1 MPERGCASMVESA
14 PSEGLTLLWP
24 WLLLLLPLPWL
35 VRKFFSAA
43 SGASMQALKV
53 PWFSMMTAPG
63 STWMKQPLLALAAS
77 LVWVFLLLAAAR
89 PQWVGEIENL
99 PISGRD
105 LLLAVDISGSM
116 DTQDMILNNKAVN
129 RLAVVK
135 KVAGEFI
142 QRRKGDRVGLVLFGS
157 RAYLQTPLTF
167 DTETTSILLDESEI
181 GLAGRETAIGDAI
194 GLAVKRLRED
204 AASERVLIL
213 LTDGANTSGEVQP
226 MQAAEFAA
234 REGLKIY
241 TVGVG
246 ADEMV
251 VQDFFG
257 SRMVNPSADLD
268 EDTLK
273 AIAERTGGAYFRARD
288 AEALARIYEQLDELE
303 PVESDQEAIRIEPR
317 SLHQRAQLSLA
328 ERSRLS
334 VTGEGL
340 TVDGESVTNIT
351 IFERP
356 RLDASGL
363 QRERKIHYVPGKLP
377 RNRETRPFECSIERM
392 PM

>member
-1 MPERGCASMVESA
+1 MADAVPA
-14 PSEGLTLLWP
+14 EGLTLAWA

-35 VRKFFSAA
+35 ARRWLAAA
-43 SGASMQALKV
+43 SSSGMQALRV
-53 PWFSMMTAPG
+53 PWFAMMQDSVAG
-63 STWMKQPLLALAAS
+63 WMKKPVLAVLAS
-77 LVWVFLLLAAAR
+77 LVWLLLMLAAAR
-89 PQWVGEIENL
+89 PQWVGEVETL
-99 PISGRD
+99 PVTGRD

-116 DTQDMILNNKAVN
+116 DTQDMMLKGKAVN

-142 QRRKGDRVGLVLFGS
+142 QGRKGDRVGLVLFGS

-167 DTETTSILLDESEI
+167 DTETTAILLDESEI

-226 MQAAEFAA
+226 MQATEFAA

-246 ADEMV
+246 ADEMM

-257 SRMVNPSADLD
+257 SRLVNPSADLD
-268 EDTLK
+268 EATLK
-273 AIAERTGGAYFRARD
+273 AIAERTGGTYFRARD
-288 AEALARIYEQLDELE
+288 AEALAKIYEQLDELE
-303 PVESDQEAIRIEPR
+303 PVESDQEAIRPVNELFFWP
-317 SLHQRAQLSLA
+317 LSGAFLLA
-328 ERSRLS
+328 LAAALS
-334 VTGEGL
+334 AMLPGMRREWL
-340 TVDGESVTNIT
+340 T
-351 IFERP
+351 
-356 RLDASGL
+356 
-363 QRERKIHYVPGKLP
+363 
-377 RNRETRPFECSIERM
+377 
-392 PM
+392 

>member
-1 MPERGCASMVESA
+1 MVEGA
-14 PSEGLTLLWP
+14 PLEGLTLFWS

-35 VRKFFSAA
+35 FRKFFPAA
-43 SGASMQALKV
+43 PGASMQALKV

-63 STWMKQPLLALAAS
+63 STWMKQPVLAFAAS

-89 PQWVGEIENL
+89 PQWVGEIENF

-116 DTQDMILNNKAVN
+116 DTQDMVLNGKAVN

-167 DTETTSILLDESEI
+167 DTLTTSILLDESEI

-226 MQAAEFAA
+226 RQAAEFAA

-273 AIAERTGGAYFRARD
+273 AIAERTGGTYFRARD
-288 AEALARIYEQLDELE
+288 AEALARIYQQLDEME
-303 PVESDQEAIRIEPR
+303 PVESDQEAIRPVDELFFLP
-317 SLHQRAQLSLA
+317 LSIAFLLA
-328 ERSRLS
+328 LAA
-334 VTGEGL
+334 
-340 TVDGESVTNIT
+340 TVLAMQPGMRGGVM
-351 IFERP
+351 
-356 RLDASGL
+356 AS
-363 QRERKIHYVPGKLP
+363 
-377 RNRETRPFECSIERM
+377 
-392 PM
+392 

>member
-1 MPERGCASMVESA
+1 MVEGA
-14 PSEGLTLLWP
+14 PLEGLTLLWP

-35 VRKFFSAA
+35 VRKYFPAA
-43 SGASMQALKV
+43 PGASMQALKV
-53 PWFSMMTAPG
+53 PWYSMMTAAG
-63 STWMKQPLLALAAS
+63 STWMKQPVLAFAAS
-77 LVWVFLLLAAAR
+77 LVWFFLLLAAAR
-89 PQWVGEIENL
+89 PQWVGEIENF

-116 DTQDMILNNKAVN
+116 DTNDMILNGKAVN

-142 QRRKGDRVGLVLFGS
+142 QRRRGDRVGLILFGS

-167 DTETTSILLDESEI
+167 DTLTTSILLDESEI

-241 TVGVG
+241 TLGVG

-273 AIAERTGGAYFRARD
+273 AIAERTGGTYFRARD
-288 AEALARIYEQLDELE
+288 VEALARIYQQLDEME
-303 PVESDQEAIRIEPR
+303 PVERDQEAIRPVDELFFLP
-317 SLHQRAQLSLA
+317 LSIAFLLA
-328 ERSRLS
+328 LAATVLAMLPGMSRG
-334 VTGEGL
+334 VM
-340 TVDGESVTNIT
+340 
-351 IFERP
+351 
-356 RLDASGL
+356 AS
-363 QRERKIHYVPGKLP
+363 
-377 RNRETRPFECSIERM
+377 
-392 PM
+392 